1 MRAWHVLTAAMCMT
15 NIVLYKQAEGVC
27 LHNLSLSHKYYVM
40 KLAFVSILPR
50 TQEHSHNSSRVILTI
65 ERTLPAFCQQL

>member
-1 MRAWHVLTAAMCMT
+1 MHGTMNDGLACPLILLCMT

-40 KLAFVSILPR
+40 KLAFVGLVSTILPR
-50 TQEHSHNSSRVILTI
+50 T
-65 ERTLPAFCQQL
+65 